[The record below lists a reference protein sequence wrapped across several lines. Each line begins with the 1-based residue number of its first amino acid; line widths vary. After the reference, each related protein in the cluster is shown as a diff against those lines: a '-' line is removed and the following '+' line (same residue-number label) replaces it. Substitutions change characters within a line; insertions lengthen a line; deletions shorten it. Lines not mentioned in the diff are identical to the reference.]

1 VSATGPLV
9 SVVTPAYNAEEH
21 LRDCVESVLAQT
33 YVDWDLTVVDNRSTD
48 GTLAIA
54 REYAARDPR
63 IRVVS
68 NESFVRAI
76 TNHNIALRRISPE
89 SRYCKVLAAD
99 DWLFPECLEKM
110 VRLAEEHP
118 GVVVVG
124 AYGLEG
130 REVVYD
136 EVVPPEM
143 TVVPGR
149 EACRWRLLGGKY
161 LFGAPTAVLFRS
173 DVVRSRPSFYNEAN
187 LHADSE
193 VHFELLERGDL
204 GFVHQVLT
212 FRRVREE
219 SLTSFSISFNTYLPS
234 RLYELV
240 TYGGRYLTESER
252 QRRLR
257 ENLRD
262 YYGYLATQI
271 YQRRGRQFW
280 GFHRAKLAGVGLPL
294 SRARL
299 AAHGA
304 LYTLELLL
312 NPLATSR
319 RLAARLA
326 RGAAPR
332 R

>member
-1 VSATGPLV
+1 MSATGPLV

-21 LRDCVESVLAQT
+21 LRECVESVLAQT
-33 YVDWDLTVVDNRSTD
+33 LASWDYTIVDNRSTD
-48 GTLAIA
+48 GTLAVA

-63 IRVVS
+63 IRVRD

-76 TNHNIALRRISPE
+76 TNHNVAFRQISPE
-89 SRYCKVLAAD
+89 SRYCKLVAAD

-118 GVVVVG
+118 SVAVVG
-124 AYGLEG
+124 AYALEG
-130 REVVYD
+130 RKVVYD
-136 EVVPPEM
+136 DVVPPGM

-161 LFGAPTAVLFRS
+161 VFGAPTAVLFRS

-193 VHFELLERGDL
+193 VHFELLEHGDL

-212 FRRVREE
+212 FRRDRDE
-219 SLTSFSISFNTYLPS
+219 SLTSFSTRFNTYLAS
-234 RLYELV
+234 GLYELV
-240 TYGGRYLTESER
+240 TYGGRYLTEAER
-252 QRRLR
+252 EQRLR
-257 ENLRD
+257 ERLRE
-262 YYGYLATQI
+262 YYGYLATQL

-280 GFHRAKLAGVGLPL
+280 DYHRAKLAEVGLPL

-299 AAHGA
+299 AAEGA

-312 NPLATSR
+312 NPLATTK
-319 RLAARLA
+319 RLAARVA
-326 RGAAPR
+326 RGTPR
-332 R
+332 A